1 MSSRPSEK
9 LWRSSSFRITVLYLG
24 LSWLTLAIVM
34 LFMYQHVRSQLW
46 QGIHAQ
52 LDQDVVRIER
62 FHQRQPLDPD
72 RPLPVYNSEQGSE
85 RLWILEVKRRNG
97 DHKIYTGAKPRTF
110 SIARPPG
117 FGRDSEAM
125 LMEEGGHL
133 FITRRISLP
142 PNLTARI
149 GRNVDYLYALDA
161 ALRGAIISGLLL
173 TLLLSLAGAILLG
186 RRTVR
191 RLNDI
196 NRLCADIVAGHMDKR
211 VPVETGRDD
220 YDRLALS
227 INLMLD
233 RIQQLM
239 HSIQQVS
246 DNIAHDLKTPLA
258 RLRARLELIRQDQ
271 DGEVMDE
278 VMAEADRMMVMFN
291 ALLRIGRLEAGS
303 AQLKRDHIDMLALV
317 NDLAEL
323 YEPLFEDKGIRFQ
336 VVGQGLPTQGDPD
349 LWFQALGNLL
359 DNALKYTP
367 EGGEVSI
374 RLQSSS
380 GQTIEVIDR
389 GPGIAPEQREQVFE
403 RFFRAEAHR
412 QTEGFGLGLS
422 LVRAVAHIHRAE
434 LSLHDA
440 KPGLRVRIQLPSVG

>member
-1 MSSRPSEK
+1 MSSKAPEK

-34 LFMYQHVRSQLW
+34 LFMYQHIRSQLW
-46 QGIHAQ
+46 EGIHAQ

-72 RPLPVYNSEQGSE
+72 RPLPAYNSEQGSE
-85 RLWILEVKRRNG
+85 RLWILEVERRNG
-97 DHKIYTGAKPRTF
+97 HDKVYTGPKPHSF
-110 SIARPPG
+110 SVARPPG
-117 FGRDSEAM
+117 FSQGSSAM

-133 FITRRISLP
+133 FITRRIALP
-142 PNLTARI
+142 PNLMVRF
-149 GRNVDYLYALDA
+149 GRNVDYLYAIDA
-161 ALRGAIISGLLL
+161 ALRGAIISGLVL

-303 AQLKRDHIDMLALV
+303 AQLKRDRIDLRALV
-317 NDLAEL
+317 QDLAEL
-323 YEPLFEDKGIRFQ
+323 YEPLLEDKGIQFG
-336 VVGQGLPTQGDPD
+336 VVGSDVFTQGDPD

-367 EGGEVSI
+367 RGGQVSI
-374 RLQSSS
+374 RLQASPVP
-380 GQTIEVIDR
+380 TIEIIDN

-422 LVRAVAHIHRAE
+422 LVRAVTHIHQAE
-434 LSLHDA
+434 LSLHDTG
-440 KPGLRVRIQLPSVG
+440 PGLRVRIQLASSG